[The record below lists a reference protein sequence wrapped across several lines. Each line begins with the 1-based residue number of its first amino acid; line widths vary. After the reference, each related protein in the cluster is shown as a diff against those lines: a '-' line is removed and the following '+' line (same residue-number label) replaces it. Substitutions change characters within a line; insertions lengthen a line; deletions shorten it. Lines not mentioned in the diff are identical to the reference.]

1 MTPDREGYTPAVDAR
16 RKPPSSIDE
25 HGVRHVGQTWERLID
40 RQIREAMEAG
50 KFDDLPYRGEPLPAE
65 DDAYAGEWAMAFH
78 VLRNAGAAP
87 PWIEA
92 DKQVRELLARRDA
105 LVAAAASATP
115 YARRRDRAALES
127 LVVEHNAA
135 VARLNAEAPTDRQHR
150 RPLQLDTEL
159 ARYDAA
165 ARS

>member
-1 MTPDREGYTPAVDAR
+1 VEPQ
-16 RKPPSSIDE
+16 RKPPSTIDAQ
-25 HGVRHVGQTWERLID
+25 GVRHVSPTWERLID

-50 KFDDLPYRGEPLPAE
+50 KFDDLPFRGQRLPAE
-65 DDAYAGEWAMAFH
+65 DDAYAGEFGLAFH
-78 VLRNAGAAP
+78 MLRNAGMAP

-92 DKQVRELLARRDA
+92 NKDVRGLRARIDD
-105 LVAAAASATP
+105 LVTRAPTASP

-127 LVVEHNAA
+127 LVVEYNAA

-150 RPLQLDTEL
+150 RPVRLEDEL

-165 ARS
+165 ARA